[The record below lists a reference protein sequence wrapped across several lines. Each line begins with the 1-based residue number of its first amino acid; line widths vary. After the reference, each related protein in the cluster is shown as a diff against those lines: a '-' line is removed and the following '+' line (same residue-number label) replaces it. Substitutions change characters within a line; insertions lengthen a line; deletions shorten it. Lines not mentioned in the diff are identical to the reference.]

1 MGVSQWNYFGNL
13 SELGPLR
20 LIMQVGSIRL
30 GCPSERMP
38 GLLHGGLLG
47 QASHLWLLDLRRS
60 GDPEGGGRAP
70 GIAIYYVG

>member
-1 MGVSQWNYFGNL
+1 
-13 SELGPLR
+13 
-20 LIMQVGSIRL
+20 MQVGSIRL